1 MTRILAMTLSALLG
15 LVSCRLNR
23 QPEQDSTRRS
33 AASALTD
40 RYAHSALSRWD
51 VRGRAAGR
59 DCGVLY
65 VETSII
71 LEDSM
76 VEALHYGIGAYDVY
90 AGGIQQFSRDR
101 AFRGVAYKD
110 SSGRVWTFGE
120 VSPAEAGAPVP
131 CG

>member
-1 MTRILAMTLSALLG
+1 MKRIAAITLLTLIG
-15 LVSCRLNR
+15 TVSCNSNR
-23 QPEQDSTRRS
+23 QPAQNVARKS

-51 VRGRAAGR
+51 VRGRAAGS

-65 VETSII
+65 VETAI
-71 LEDSM
+71 LLEESM
-76 VEALHYGIGAYDVY
+76 VNALHYGVGAYDVY

-120 VSPAEAGAPVP
+120 VSPAEAGAVVP

>member
-1 MTRILAMTLSALLG
+1 MTRILAMTLSVLIG
-15 LVSCRLNR
+15 VVSCKSNR
-23 QPEQDSTRRS
+23 QPAQGITRSS

-40 RYAHSALSRWD
+40 RYAHSALSRWE
-51 VRGRAAGR
+51 VRGRAAGG
-59 DCGVLY
+59 DCSVLY

-76 VEALHYGIGAYDVY
+76 VEALHYGVGAYDVY

-120 VSPAEAGAPVP
+120 VSPAEAGVPVP